1 MLTGGLSSYQNPN
14 PPLSLMHKSNSD
26 LCLMEKHAM
35 NPPPYS
41 GAMLGGGGIGWLD
54 SSDTGGGGM
63 MSDISPGS
71 LALNSSNPGSLTH
84 EGFQMN
90 FLDDMNLH
98 NNKLT
103 TPGSS
108 NPNVNGFS
116 QGDYLTHS
124 LPTSISLPF
133 QQDESQALIE
143 LGLSSS

>member
-1 MLTGGLSSYQNPN
+1 
-14 PPLSLMHKSNSD
+14 
-26 LCLMEKHAM
+26 M

-41 GAMLGGGGIGWLD
+41 GAMLGGGGVNWLD
-54 SSDTGGGGM
+54 GSDAGGGGVL
-63 MSDISPGS
+63 MSDITPGS

-98 NNKLT
+98 NKLT
-103 TPGSS
+103 AMPGGN
-108 NPNVNGFS
+108 NPCVNGFS

-124 LPTSISLPF
+124 LPASISLPF